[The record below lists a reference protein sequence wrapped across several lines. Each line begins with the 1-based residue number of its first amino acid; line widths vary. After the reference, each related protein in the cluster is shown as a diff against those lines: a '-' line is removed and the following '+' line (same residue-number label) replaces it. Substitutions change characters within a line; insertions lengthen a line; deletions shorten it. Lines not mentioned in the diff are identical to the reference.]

1 MVSINVGVSFSAGVD
16 STVLAYEIMNKH
28 FHDNI
33 YFITFN
39 KQRAQ
44 QFAPKV
50 IKLLE
55 KRVSKDVTWIP
66 IEKID
71 QGQYPQIY
79 EREIKKNNLTYMY
92 AGTNKTPQWLLD
104 KTGHSQRIDW
114 RNEIIKMP
122 YYELTKADILRKAK
136 DYQIEDILEHTYS
149 CTNSLIPACGECF
162 GCIENEQAR
171 LDFAAF

>member
-1 MVSINVGVSFSAGVD
+1 MANINVGVSFSAGID

-28 FHDNI
+28 FDDNI
-33 YFITFN
+33 YFMTIK
-39 KQRAQ
+39 KQRAE

-55 KRVSKDVTWIP
+55 KRVSKNVIWIQV
-66 IEKID
+66 ENLEL
-71 QGQYPQIY
+71 GQYPQIY

-92 AGTNKTPQWLLD
+92 AGTNKIPQWLLD
-104 KTGHSQRIDW
+104 KGHSQRIDW

-122 YYELTKADILRKAK
+122 YFELSKVDILKKAE
-136 DYQIEDILEHTYS
+136 DYQIEDILKYTYS
-149 CTNSLIPACGECF
+149 CNNSLIPPCGECF

-171 LDFAAF
+171 LDKKTF